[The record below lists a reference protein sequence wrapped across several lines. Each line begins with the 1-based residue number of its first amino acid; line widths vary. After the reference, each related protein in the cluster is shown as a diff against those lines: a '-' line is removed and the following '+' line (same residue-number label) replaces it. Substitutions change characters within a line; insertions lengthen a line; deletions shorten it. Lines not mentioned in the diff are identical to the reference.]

1 MDAILGFYV
10 RSRFFRRSRMDT
22 YIRGQRGRQA
32 TIDKL
37 IGVRTI
43 TGPSGRG
50 GLSSPRTRLSKQP
63 GEEKHVL
70 VGLGSSYPLFNKQLD
85 AELRRRATVVD
96 IDEHN
101 TSQRSSKSHVQLHAK
116 PRTKT
121 TVTELEH
128 VVTRG
133 RRPLPRN
140 PWGSGDPGTRRQV
153 TRVAR
158 AWYNEPLL
166 EGNGRRATSHAVRTA
181 RPPSKTTELWNR
193 DVNAAIWMG
202 FKLVLLARG
211 WTEERLPDCLRRRNG
226 GDLPPQPD
234 FYQQTAH

>member
-1 MDAILGFYV
+1 MED
-10 RSRFFRRSRMDT
+10 
-22 YIRGQRGRQA
+22 
-32 TIDKL
+32 
-37 IGVRTI
+37 GVDSD
-43 TGPSGRG
+43 GD
-50 GLSSPRTRLSKQP
+50 
-63 GEEKHVL
+63 EEI
-70 VGLGSSYPLFNKQLD
+70 N
-85 AELRRRATVVD
+85 
-96 IDEHN
+96 
-101 TSQRSSKSHVQLHAK
+101 
-116 PRTKT
+116 
-121 TVTELEH
+121 
-128 VVTRG
+128 
-133 RRPLPRN
+133 LPD
-140 PWGSGDPGTRRQV
+140 SFAV
-153 TRVAR
+153 R